1 MKKFLLTVTLLLLIL
16 CCAAVCHA
24 ESHSCSGGTATC
36 EKLAVCATCGK
47 TYGHLT
53 DHAWGNWVSD
63 NDATH
68 TRTCQYNASHK
79 ETRYHSGGASSCTQG
94 AKCVYCGAV
103 HEEPLGHV
111 PSVYAGYAATCI
123 SAGATDGEVCS
134 RCGDTLTPRR
144 VINAKGHSY
153 STWEPMPGD
162 QHMAVCTMSTCG
174 AAGMMPCTPCTV
186 TLGDTTHTVCPICG
200 VNGEFVFPTLIAR
213 MDDAV
218 PMGQLLVRGL
228 TDSCGALYALTVAG
242 SYAGNVV
249 ELDAPASVIL
259 MDDLSFLP
267 AFTLMRVDIAED
279 GTQAL
284 TEIPCRMVDG
294 HLNFSAEKAGLYL
307 LMPAE

>member
-1 MKKFLLTVTLLLLIL
+1 MKKLLLTAFLLLLAL
-16 CCAAVCHA
+16 SCAAVCCA
-24 ESHSCSGGTATC
+24 ESHTCSGGTATC
-36 EKLAVCATCGK
+36 ENLAVCSTCGK
-47 TYGHLT
+47 TYGRLA

-63 NDATH
+63 NDVTH
-68 TRTCQYNASHK
+68 TRTCQTNSAHK

-103 HEEPLGHV
+103 HEDPLGHV
-111 PSVYAGYAATCI
+111 PTGYPGYDATCT

-134 RCGDTLTPRR
+134 RCGETLTARR
-144 VINAKGHSY
+144 TISARGHSY
-153 STWEPMPGD
+153 NAWEPLPGGL
-162 QHMAVCTMSTCG
+162 HTAVCTVSSCG
-174 AAGMMPCTPCTV
+174 AAGVMPCTAFTV
-186 TLGDTTHTVCPICG
+186 TMGDATYTVCPICG

-228 TDSCGALYALTVAG
+228 DESCGALYALTVTG

-259 MDDLSFLP
+259 MNDLSYLP
-267 AFTLMRVDIAED
+267 AWVLMRVDIAED
-279 GTQAL
+279 GTQTL

-294 HLNFSAEKAGLYL
+294 HLNFHAEKAGLYL
-307 LMPAE
+307 LVAAE